1 MIRPSLLAALLFA
14 SGTSLFG
21 QAFPNW
27 NGTTA
32 DWSNTGNWTGG
43 NASSYGQLEF
53 KGAGVTTT
61 NNDIS
66 GLSQHRIYFQNGA
79 AYTLNGNAVNLFD
92 FSSAHSWVLND
103 ATANQTINLDV
114 NFAATVGA
122 TFGQVSARSS
132 GNLTMGNIGITGSQ
146 VAQVRFAGESTG
158 NITVGGVISGSG
170 KEVVIGLN
178 QAAAD
183 QANTVV
189 NFNGANTYTGDT
201 FIVAGKLVVGST
213 GSIATA
219 STLQLGQTTGTA
231 AATLEFNAA
240 SGGQTIANNLT
251 VRAGSSGT
259 KTLSILNTSGTQTFT
274 GGITLNDN
282 LALSASAG
290 SQTFNTSSFNVT
302 NMTLTVNTSGTTTFG
317 NALTSSLGTGG
328 VLIKDGAGTLVLS
341 STSNTYTGTTNTA
354 LAANGTRINA
364 GTLAIAG
371 DGSLGLAPSTAV
383 SNVQFTGNGTL
394 RFDSA
399 TTLAATRNIAVGSGI
414 TATFNNNGNAVTIG
428 GVISGTTGATTFTG
442 SGTTVLTGTNTYGI
456 TGITSGATLQIGNG
470 GTTGTLGTGDVQ
482 NDGTLAFNRS
492 NNMTVGNMIF
502 GDGALVQA
510 GSGTTTLTGN
520 FNNYTGGTTITGGTL
535 EVNNTSGSGTGT
547 GDVIVDAGGT
557 LAGTGSI
564 TIDSGNIVYV
574 AGNFVIGSTTG
585 APTAADFSLSTS
597 LGTVLNVDTTGVLKF
612 DLFTGAGLGNNNATP
627 TAADILAIQGSAIF
641 ATGSLL
647 EIANPNGMTA
657 WAAGDSWRI
666 WDTTNTGT
674 LTGTLALSAPTLT
687 GGLNWDFNQSTGILS
702 IVGVPEPSRAILL
715 LGGILGFTLRRRRE

>member
-1 MIRPSLLAALLFA
+1 MIRPTFFAALLFT

-27 NGTTA
+27 NGSTA
-32 DWSNTGNWTGG
+32 NWSNNANWTGG
-43 NASSYGQLEF
+43 TASSYGQLEF

-61 NNDIS
+61 NNDVS
-66 GLSQHRIYFQNGA
+66 GLSQWRLYFQNGA

-92 FSSAHSWVLND
+92 FGGAHSWVLND
-103 ATANQTINLDV
+103 ASANQTINLGV
-114 NFAATVGA
+114 NFAATAGD
-122 TFGQVSARSS
+122 TFGQVSARGT
-132 GNLTMGNIGITGSQ
+132 GNLTMGDIGITGTQ

-158 NITVGGVISGSG
+158 TITVGGVISGSG
-170 KEVVIGLN
+170 KQVVIGLN
-178 QAAAD
+178 QAAVD
-183 QANTVV
+183 QGNTVV

-290 SQTFNTSSFNVT
+290 SQSFNTSSFNVT
-302 NMTLTVNTSGTTTFG
+302 NKTLTVNTSGTTTFG

>member
-1 MIRPSLLAALLFA
+1 MIRPTFFAALLFT

-27 NGTTA
+27 NGSTA
-32 DWSNTGNWTGG
+32 NWSNNANWTGG
-43 NASSYGQLEF
+43 TASSYGQLEF

-61 NNDIS
+61 NNDVS
-66 GLSQHRIYFQNGA
+66 GLSQWRLYFQNGA

-92 FSSAHSWVLND
+92 FGGAHSWVLND
-103 ATANQTINLDV
+103 ASANQTINLGV
-114 NFAATVGA
+114 NFAATAGD
-122 TFGQVSARSS
+122 TFGQVSARGT
-132 GNLTMGNIGITGSQ
+132 GNLTMGDIGITGTQ

-158 NITVGGVISGSG
+158 TITVGGVISGSG
-170 KEVVIGLN
+170 KQVVIGLN
-178 QAAAD
+178 QAAVD
-183 QANTVV
+183 QGNTVV

-290 SQTFNTSSFNVT
+290 SQSFNTSSFNVT
-302 NMTLTVNTSGTTTFG
+302 NKTLTVNTSGTTTFG

-341 STSNTYTGTTNTA
+341 STSNTYTGSTNTA

-442 SGTTVLTGTNTYGI
+442 SGTTTLTGANSA
-456 TGITSGATLQIGNG
+456 TGLVTINSGSTLQLGNG
-470 GTTGTLGTGDVQ
+470 GSTGGLSGTPAIS
-482 NDGTLAFNRS
+482 NNGTLAFNR
-492 NNMTVGNMIF
+492 NNLYLATNNI
-502 GDGALVQA
+502 
-510 GSGTTTLTGN
+510 SGTGSLTKDGTGTLVLSGSN
-520 FNNYTGGTTITGGTL
+520 AYSGGTTVSGGVL
-535 EVNNTSGSGTGT
+535 QVGNGSTSGTMGTGAVLNNAAI
-547 GDVIVDAGGT
+547 VINRSNGAT
-557 LAGTGSI
+557 
-564 TIDSGNIVYV
+564 
-574 AGNFVIGSTTG
+574 FSTTTSAEP
-585 APTAADFSLSTS
+585 AP
-597 LGTVLNVDTTGVLKF
+597 
-612 DLFTGAGLGNNNATP
+612 
-627 TAADILAIQGSAIF
+627 
-641 ATGSLL
+641 
-647 EIANPNGMTA
+647 
-657 WAAGDSWRI
+657 
-666 WDTTNTGT
+666 
-674 LTGTLALSAPTLT
+674 
-687 GGLNWDFNQSTGILS
+687 
-702 IVGVPEPSRAILL
+702 
-715 LGGILGFTLRRRRE
+715 